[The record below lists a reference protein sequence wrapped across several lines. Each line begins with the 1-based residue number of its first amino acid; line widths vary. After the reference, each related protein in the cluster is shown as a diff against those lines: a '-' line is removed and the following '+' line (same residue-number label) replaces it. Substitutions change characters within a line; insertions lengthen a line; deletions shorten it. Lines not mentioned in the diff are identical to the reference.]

1 MEPADVT
8 FGLCF
13 RILVEVHLLNSPLQ
27 VDVERRHGDILSPV
41 ALSSGSL
48 EASVLLCR
56 RNFVYQSFFERWR

>member
-48 EASVLLCR
+48 EASVLLGAEESL
-56 RNFVYQSFFERWR
+56 FTKVF

>member
-13 RILVEVHLLNSPLQ
+13 RVLFEVHLLNSPLK
-27 VDVERRHGDILSPV
+27 VAVEHRHGDILSPA

-48 EASVLLCR
+48 EASVLLSDKETL
-56 RNFVYQSFFERWR
+56 FTKVF